1 MWLELIE
8 KLFSET
14 KLIYINA
21 DLPLAVFMIKLLKP
35 HIKFD
40 NFVHFQT
47 FIDYSTKHQSMDI
60 HNFQTFIGYCTKHQ
74 SIDINDF

>member
-47 FIDYSTKHQSMDI
+47 FKDI
-60 HNFQTFIGYCTKHQ
+60 F
-74 SIDINDF
+74 